1 MILAVQHQT
10 GGDDS
15 VQHRRPSASDNF
27 TVDTRDFNW
36 RKIPISNNV
45 GGVKMFSGTLRHPL
59 RAERHF
65 ALVEI
70 CQANLGLASN
80 RCGSGTQSDP
90 TISSIATSIMITTSN
105 SPVKGSGMP
114 NHYGGDLLHT
124 MAISGRSRVR
134 TELLHFVV
142 VPAVPPH
149 PVQLDR

>member
-1 MILAVQHQT
+1 
-10 GGDDS
+10 

-105 SPVKGSGMP
+105 SPAERGAGCPIITAVIYCTPWRFPGS
-114 NHYGGDLLHT
+114 
-124 MAISGRSRVR
+124 
-134 TELLHFVV
+134 
-142 VPAVPPH
+142 PACEPSCCICS
-149 PVQLDR
+149 